1 LNEALIEC
9 VPNLSEGRRGDA
21 IEAFE
26 RAVESVPGVVLLD
39 RHSDPDHNRSVLTF
53 AGPPDAVMQAALA
66 LCGEAVRWID
76 LNAHAGQHPRIGA
89 LDVLPFIPWRNCTL
103 EVCAGLA
110 RRAGEAIWN
119 RFGVPVYFYE
129 SAALRP
135 EHTNLAHIRR
145 GGYERLRQEAPATPA
160 RAPDIGGPELHP
172 TAGAVAVGA
181 RKFLVAWNVHL
192 DTAEVSAAR
201 AIARAIRE
209 SSGGL
214 PGVKALGLY
223 LAHRGVA
230 QVSVNL
236 TDFERTGLGRAFRA
250 IREKAAALGCRV
262 TGSELV
268 GLIPRAALETA
279 AGEDLLWENL
289 RDDSVLEV
297 RYEDRLRIKRECSS
311 R

>member
-1 LNEALIEC
+1 LSEALIEC
-9 VPNLSEGRRGDA
+9 VPNVSEGRRSEA

-26 RAVESVPGVVLLD
+26 RAVDSVPEVLLLD
-39 RHSDPDHNRSVLTF
+39 RHSDPDHNRTVLTF
-53 AGPPDAVMQAALA
+53 AGPPQMVMEAALA
-66 LCGEAVRWID
+66 LCGEALRWID
-76 LNAHAGQHPRIGA
+76 LNAHTGVHPRIGA
-89 LDVLPFIPWRNCTL
+89 LDVLPFVPWRNSTL
-103 EVCAGLA
+103 NDCVGLA
-110 RRAGEAIWN
+110 RRAGEAIWK

-129 SAALRP
+129 SAALGVERR
-135 EHTNLAHIRR
+135 NLAHIRR
-145 GGYERLRQEAPATPA
+145 GGFEGLRAEARSTPG
-160 RAPDIGGPELHP
+160 RQPDLGGPELHP

-192 DTAEVSAAR
+192 DTPEVNVAR
-201 AIARAIRE
+201 AIARVIRE

-223 LAHRGVA
+223 LARRGVA

-236 TDFERTGLGRAFRA
+236 TDFERTGLGGVFRA
-250 IREKAAALGCRV
+250 IRDKAADLGCRV

-289 RDDSVLEV
+289 REDSVLEV
-297 RYEDRLRIKRECSS
+297 RYEDRLRMRKECSS
-311 R
+311 